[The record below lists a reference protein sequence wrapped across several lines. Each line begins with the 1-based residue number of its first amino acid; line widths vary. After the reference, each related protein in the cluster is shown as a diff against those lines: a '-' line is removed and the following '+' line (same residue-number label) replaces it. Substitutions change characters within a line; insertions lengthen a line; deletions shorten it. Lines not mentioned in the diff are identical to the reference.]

1 MLDNCSQASFIRNEL
16 IEDLGIT
23 GRKLQQLSLKT
34 LIGKKSEATMAID
47 GFIISGIDL
56 KKTRTNEGGGGRG
69 YSYQGHIPNNLY
81 LWKEEK

>member
-34 LIGKKSEATMAID
+34 LIGKKSEGTMAID
-47 GFIISGIDL
+47 GFIVSGIDL
-56 KKTRTNEGGGGRG
+56 KKTRTNEGGGVR